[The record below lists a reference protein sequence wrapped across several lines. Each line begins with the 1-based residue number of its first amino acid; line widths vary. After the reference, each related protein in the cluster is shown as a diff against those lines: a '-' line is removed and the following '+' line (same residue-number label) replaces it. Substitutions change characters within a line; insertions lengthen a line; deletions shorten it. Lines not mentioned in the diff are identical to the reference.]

1 VVRTRVVAIA
11 GLAAALLLSA
21 CGSGSQRVSA
31 RDENTTTSQE
41 PATTTATSEPTSST
55 AQTTSSGPTSTT
67 RVPLSG
73 FKLVDYG
80 GLRFQVPAAWPV
92 YDLAK
97 DPARCVRFDQH
108 AVYLGHAGTN
118 QDCPSQLVG
127 RTDAV
132 QVEPIDAVSQTTTA
146 RAQTPGIVNGLSVRQ
161 DPSSAITRSLI
172 AAFDSVG
179 NVATVTFADND
190 ALAQKILGTFERAG

>member
-1 VVRTRVVAIA
+1 MLRTRVIAIA
-11 GLAAALLLSA
+11 GVAAALLLSA
-21 CGSGSQRVSA
+21 CGSGSPRVSA
-31 RDENTTTSQE
+31 RDESTTTSSE
-41 PATTTATSEPTSST
+41 PATTTSASSAGT
-55 AQTTSSGPTSTT
+55 TSTT
-67 RVPLSG
+67 GALLSG
-73 FKLVDYG
+73 FKSVDYE

-92 YDLAK
+92 YDVAK
-97 DPARCVRFDQH
+97 DPTRCVRFDQH

-132 QVEPIDAVSQTTTA
+132 QVEPIDAVSQTTAA
-146 RAQTPGIVNGLSVRQ
+146 RAQTPGVVNGLSVRQ

-179 NVATVTFADND
+179 DVATVTFADND